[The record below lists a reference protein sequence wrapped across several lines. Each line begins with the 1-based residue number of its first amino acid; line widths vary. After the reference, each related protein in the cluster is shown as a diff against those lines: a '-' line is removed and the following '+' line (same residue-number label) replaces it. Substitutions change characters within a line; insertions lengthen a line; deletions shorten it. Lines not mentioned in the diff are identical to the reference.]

1 MSHPNPPTSDSVPSG
16 QILAPITLSRS
27 LSLSHAVLYGLGVT
41 IGAGIYVLVGAAVGR
56 AGAAAP
62 YAFAI
67 AALLMTLTAASF
79 AELGTRMPV
88 AAGEAAYIRAGFKSN
103 ALATVTGLIV
113 IAIAIVS
120 SSAIS
125 VGAAGYLR
133 VIVPLPASVLI
144 TVVVL
149 AMGLIA
155 AWGIKESVTFAGMMT
170 LIEIGGLVVIV
181 VAGVLA
187 PPFVGGA
194 SSGADAVGAPS
205 LPPHLAA
212 GLASATLLAVF
223 AFLGFEGLANVAEE
237 LRDPRRD
244 LPRAIFLTLTI
255 TTVLYMA
262 VVWVALRAAS
272 QSELGASTAPLAL
285 VFERVTG
292 ASPII
297 MTFIAIVATVNGI
310 IVQMIMSAR
319 VLYGLSVQG
328 SLPSTLG
335 RVHPATHTPVN
346 ATILT
351 VVIVLV
357 LALFLPLDRLADWAS
372 QLTLILFAL
381 VNAAL
386 VRLKMKETRPP
397 ENVFL
402 VPAWVPWGGV
412 VSTLGVLIATS
423 IAW

>member
-1 MSHPNPPTSDSVPSG
+1 
-16 QILAPITLSRS
+16 
-27 LSLSHAVLYGLGVT
+27 
-41 IGAGIYVLVGAAVGR
+41 
-56 AGAAAP
+56 
-62 YAFAI
+62 
-67 AALLMTLTAASF
+67 
-79 AELGTRMPV
+79 
-88 AAGEAAYIRAGFKSN
+88 
-103 ALATVTGLIV
+103 
-113 IAIAIVS
+113 
-120 SSAIS
+120 
-125 VGAAGYLR
+125 
-133 VIVPLPASVLI
+133 
-144 TVVVL
+144 
-149 AMGLIA
+149 
-155 AWGIKESVTFAGMMT
+155 
-170 LIEIGGLVVIV
+170 
-181 VAGVLA
+181 
-187 PPFVGGA
+187 
-194 SSGADAVGAPS
+194 
-205 LPPHLAA
+205 
-212 GLASATLLAVF
+212 LLAVF

-272 QSELGASTAPLAL
+272 QSELGGSNAPLAL

-297 MTFIAIVATVNGI
+297 MTFIAIVATINGI

-328 SLPSTLG
+328 SLHGSLG

-351 VVIVLV
+351 VAIVLV

-386 VRLKMKETRPP
+386 VRLKMKEAKPP
-397 ENVFL
+397 ANAFL

-423 IAW
+423 IVW